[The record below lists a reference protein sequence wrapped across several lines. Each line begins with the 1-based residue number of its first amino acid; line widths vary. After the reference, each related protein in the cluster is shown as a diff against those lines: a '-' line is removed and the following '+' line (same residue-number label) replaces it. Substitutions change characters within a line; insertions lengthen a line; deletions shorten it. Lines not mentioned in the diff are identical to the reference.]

1 MTRSPDLVAVLFKL
15 VDQSGVRAL
24 LAVDKQ
30 HSTEIGR
37 IPVWALLLLVAIEG
51 QAASF
56 PHRGRDEPTSTPMAV
71 RS

>member
-51 QAASF
+51 QSCFLPA
-56 PHRGRDEPTSTPMAV
+56 PRKGRANEHANGGP
-71 RS
+71 